1 MENNL
6 CGNLINEYYVRQFRR
21 IAADRAAR
29 INALKTREDA
39 ERYIARVR
47 TAVRAVFPSA
57 RLKRG
62 PLNPRIARTFE
73 AGDLRI
79 DNVLFDSLPD
89 YPVTGNFFR
98 PARIEGK
105 IPAVLHLCGH
115 NLTGKINPRGKALNL
130 SLAAGGMAVLTID
143 PLDQGERFRFPDRRL
158 SQNVRGH
165 NVIGKRLTACGSWF
179 GDWRVRDAMAGL
191 DYLLSRPEVDPA
203 RVYVVGCSGGGTMTT
218 LLNACEDRL
227 AGAMPSCYITS
238 WLHNVENELPIDA
251 EQVPPGLSEAG
262 LEMADLLIAAAP
274 RPIHISGEADDVFDL
289 RGTREVYAELKKIYG
304 LLGCPERVSI
314 FIGPNDHGLWPEQRE
329 AGRKFLFTLAG
340 LPENA
345 ADEASLPD
353 VPDEELK
360 TLSVPT
366 VFELPGVKKA
376 DELLK
381 EEMHRCEA
389 DRPQVTSTDDLR
401 TRVREC
407 LKIRPEAGV
416 PYYRVMR
423 PAVPEPFFSRILLED
438 GEIPLGV
445 LHSSDLKSQ
454 PVFPPE
460 TFLYIPHEDYRK
472 EIPVWK
478 QEFPKKCGVSFD
490 PVLIGE
496 MRPAGCDQYGREFGA
511 VYGDVYHF
519 AACSLMLGRPIAGLA
534 AAGILGA
541 LKLMRQGGA
550 EKITLIGA
558 GQSCVTALLA
568 AFLGGELIERTI
580 LVNALPSYAALFDE
594 PNPICPQSLI
604 VPGFRRIADLADLY
618 AAVRPELRED
628 PALPHLTD
636 PLC

>member
-1 MENNL
+1 MKNNL

-29 INALKTREDA
+29 VAALKTREDA
-39 ERYIARVR
+39 ERYVEEVR
-47 TAVRAVFPSA
+47 AAVRAVFPA
-57 RLKRG
+57 VKCKRG
-62 PLNPRIARTFE
+62 PLKPRIVRTFE
-73 AGDLRI
+73 AGNLRLE
-79 DNVLFDSLPD
+79 NVMFDSLPD
-89 YPVTGNFFR
+89 YPVTGNFYR
-98 PARIEGK
+98 PARIGKK
-105 IPAVLHLCGH
+105 IPALLHLCGH

-130 SLAAGGMAVLTID
+130 SLAAGGMAVLAID
-143 PLDQGERFRFPDRRL
+143 PLDQGERLRFPEQRL

-165 NVIGKRLTACGSWF
+165 NQLGKRLIACGTWF

-203 RVYVVGCSGGGTMTT
+203 RVYVAGCSGGGTMTA
-218 LLNACEDRL
+218 LLTVCEGRL

-238 WLHNVENELPIDA
+238 WKHNVENELPVDA
-251 EQVPPGLSEAG
+251 EQTPPGLSAAG

-274 RPIHISGEADDVFDL
+274 RPIHLSGEANDVFDL
-289 RGTREVYAELKKIYG
+289 RGTREVYDELKKIYG
-304 LLGCPERVSI
+304 LLGCPERVTI

-329 AGRKFLFTLAG
+329 AARKFLFGLAG

-345 ADEASLPD
+345 ADESDLPN
-353 VPDEELK
+353 VPDEQLK
-360 TLSVPT
+360 VISVPT
-366 VFELPGVKKA
+366 VFELPGVKKT

-381 EEMHRCEA
+381 EELRRSEGNRPAVRSA
-389 DRPQVTSTDDLR
+389 DELR
-401 TRVREC
+401 ALVADV
-407 LKIRPEAGV
+407 LKIRPDAPI
-416 PYYRVMR
+416 PYYRILR
-423 PAVPEPFFSRILLED
+423 PAVPEPFFSRMLLED
-438 GEIPLGV
+438 GDLPLGV

-460 TFLYIPHEDYRK
+460 TFLYIPHEDYRQ
-472 EIPVWK
+472 EIPVWQ

-496 MRPAGCDQYGREFGA
+496 MRPAGCDQYGREFGS

-519 AACSLMLGRPIAGLA
+519 AACSLMLGQPIAGIA

-558 GQSCVTALLA
+558 GQSSVTALLA
-568 AFLGGELIERTI
+568 AFLGGELIDRTI
-580 LVNALPSYAALFDE
+580 LVNALPSYAALFEE
-594 PNPICPQSLI
+594 PDPVCPQALI
-604 VPGFRRIADLADLY
+604 VPGFLRIADLPDLY
-618 AAVRPELRED
+618 RAVRPELREN

>member
-21 IAADRAAR
+21 IAADRGAR
-29 INALKTREDA
+29 IAALKTRKDA
-39 ERYIARVR
+39 ERYVEEVR
-47 TAVRAVFPSA
+47 AAVRAVFPAVKYGHSP
-57 RLKRG
+57 LK
-62 PLNPRIARTFE
+62 PRTVRTFQ
-73 AGDLRI
+73 AGSLHLE
-79 DNVLFDSLPD
+79 NVMFDSLPD
-89 YPVTGNFFR
+89 YPVTGNFYR
-98 PARIEGK
+98 PARIGEK
-105 IPAVLHLCGH
+105 IPALLHLCGH

-130 SLAAGGMAVLTID
+130 SLAAGGMAVLAID
-143 PLDQGERFRFPDRRL
+143 PLDQGERLRFPEQRL

-165 NVIGKRLTACGSWF
+165 NQLGKRLTACGTWF

-191 DYLLSRPEVDPA
+191 DYLLSRPEVDPS
-203 RVYVVGCSGGGTMTT
+203 RVYVAGCSGGGTMTA

-238 WLHNVENELPIDA
+238 WKHNVENELPVDA
-251 EQVPPGLSEAG
+251 EQTPPGLSAAG

-274 RPIHISGEADDVFDL
+274 RPIHLSGEADDVFDL
-289 RGTREVYAELKKIYG
+289 RGTREVFDELKKIYG
-304 LLGCPERVSI
+304 LLGCPERVTI

-329 AGRKFLFTLAG
+329 AGRKFLFGLAG

-345 ADEASLPD
+345 ADESDLPD
-353 VPDEELK
+353 VPDEQLK
-360 TLSVPT
+360 VLSVPT
-366 VFELPGVKKA
+366 VFELSGVKKT

-381 EEMHRCEA
+381 EELRRCEENRPAVRSAEELRARVA
-389 DRPQVTSTDDLR
+389 DV
-401 TRVREC
+401 
-407 LKIRPEAGV
+407 LKIRPDAPA
-416 PYYRVMR
+416 PYYRVLR

-438 GEIPLGV
+438 GELPLGV
-445 LHSSDLKSQ
+445 LHSSDLKYQ

-460 TFLYIPHEDYRK
+460 TFLYIPHEDYRT

-478 QEFPKKCGVSFD
+478 QEFPDRCGVAFD

-496 MRPAGCDQYGREFGA
+496 MRPAGCDQYGREFGSL
-511 VYGDVYHF
+511 YGDVYHF
-519 AACSLMLGRPIAGLA
+519 AACSLMLGRPIAGIA

-558 GQSCVTALLA
+558 GQSGVTALLA
-568 AFLGGELIERTI
+568 AFLGGALIDRTI

-594 PNPICPQSLI
+594 PNPICPQALI
-604 VPGFRRIADLADLY
+604 VPGFLRIADLPDLY
-618 AAVRPELRED
+618 RAVRPELREN